1 MNHLNRSTASR
12 PHRRSL
18 LLGLAGA
25 SLVLGHSWRASAQS
39 TEADTPSPNVLLL
52 VDSSGSMEFKVDG
65 TFPTCKPG
73 DETVQEKSRWIDLVE
88 VLTGRF
94 QHYSCWRQDR
104 SSAAFRSEFSLAG
117 VPPYDFGYVNPY
129 HRALSSN
136 CLVGPGVLPS
146 PNVFSWPTNAINT
159 YALLPGNIVNRPAT
173 DAALAVQAPCAGF
186 AQFDD
191 GLLDVFK
198 NDVRF
203 GLMTFDAR
211 VNAGTGY
218 SGITSDYTTGTEG
231 NWSYYLGTPAS
242 GHPANCSFEVD
253 QEVGARNAAAP
264 PWEGRMIAFGPPN
277 EADFRQRN
285 AWIQQT
291 LMATRPYGATPL
303 NGQLYDA
310 RDFLWNDNSSDPF
323 DSTEKFGPK
332 DDPNW
337 RASDCR
343 KTIMIVLS
351 DGEPNLD
358 LRPYCEATP
367 PPPETAGRCP
377 YKQPPEEVVRDLR
390 LGANPSTLSVETYVI
405 GFALGKVKPS
415 GAGEVSCSDLTDAQ
429 CADPDNNNFD
439 KYPDGKAVQACCT
452 LNKIAAAGGDDEHG
466 NPRKAY
472 FANDSTELRTI
483 FTTILGG
490 VIRAATRTAPVFSSS
505 GDSSSQGFRFT
516 ARFETKAPPLD
527 PNIPTAQQKSRLYR
541 GDLQRHR
548 LTCRP
553 DLTSKEEAVTLS
565 AGDDFAANVNAHGE
579 TRHFYTVIADTNS
592 RNSIRPG
599 VTTSTDG
606 VGLQNGT
613 TVFATTPSELPP
625 QVQPGQQG
633 MDLTDTSCTGY
644 SPSECRDMVL
654 KHLLGVSDPS
664 IPNPRCT
671 AEGCNLFGAILH
683 STPVI
688 VPGRPSD
695 LLRDESYDAFVL
707 EMAGAQRP
715 TTLFTSTIDGMLHA
729 FNVAPYPGS
738 ADAKENEVTDDRNN
752 EFWAFIPPAVLPVL
766 QTQYPDTPATLLD
779 GVPIVKDVVA
789 RKVGA
794 DMRFERVVA
803 DAQTGL
809 GKWRTVLV
817 QAFGEGQIDGGYFAL
832 DITNPDNKQDHAP
845 KFLWQLTRD
854 ASGRPLFGNGGTPL
868 ITTVYLQAGVGVANE
883 VAVAVLPGG
892 DLRPVAGTVTA
903 TPSALDVTPSDF
915 ESVRTTG
922 PNYTGAERARSLTIV
937 RLDTGEVLR
946 TFRPSVTGFSAAV
959 HTNLNIP
966 SPITG
971 QPMAFPATTG
981 AVADRIFVGDRDGR
995 LWRVDVSSKDPAQ
1008 WTMKVFFDAFYDNP
1022 AAGPQPVILPPVLS
1036 TDDEGA
1042 VTVAFATGDQQVTAA
1057 PATMV
1062 NRVVSLTEQL
1072 NSSNAF
1078 VAKVNWLQSLDQGY
1092 RVTGPMHIFNRG
1104 LYYAASKPPDAS
1116 GQTCRRGSAEVFA
1129 SDYIWSRDSNST
1141 DPLSGPRRATN
1152 SNVKAKVTFDP
1163 SIQSVASGVIFGL
1176 NVQADPTCRNTA
1188 TAISGD
1194 ESFGYSSVDMATKV
1208 NPGKFYLN
1216 YSVSGTGVGDGSTSD
1231 DKTTVV
1237 NIQGIADVKT
1247 QLEPPHVPVS
1257 FQSWALIYE

>member
-1 MNHLNRSTASR
+1 MNHLNPPTASR
-12 PHRRSL
+12 PRRRRL
-18 LLGLAGA
+18 LHGLAGA
-25 SLVLGHSWRASAQS
+25 GLVLGYGWRASAQA
-39 TEADTPSPNVLLL
+39 TEADVPAPNVLLL

-94 QHYSCWRQDR
+94 QHYSCWAEDR
-104 SSAAFRSEFSLAG
+104 SSAAFKSEFSLAG
-117 VPPYDFGYVNPY
+117 VQPYDFGYVNPY
-129 HRALSSN
+129 HRALSSS
-136 CLVGPGVLPS
+136 CLVGPGVLPT
-146 PNVFSWPTNAINT
+146 PNAFSWPTNSINT
-159 YALLPGNIVNRPAT
+159 YALLPGNTVSRPAT
-173 DAALAVQAPCAGF
+173 DAALAVQAPCPGF
-186 AQFDD
+186 AQFQD

-198 NDVRF
+198 DDVRF

-218 SGITSDYTTGTEG
+218 SGTTADYSSGTEG
-231 NWSYYLGTPAS
+231 NWSYYLGSPAS

-277 EADFRQRN
+277 AVSSSQRN
-285 AWIQQT
+285 DWIQQT

-310 RDFLWNDNSSDPF
+310 RDFLWNDNSADPF
-323 DSTEKFGPK
+323 DSTQKFGPK

-337 RASDCR
+337 RANDCR

-377 YKQPPEEVVRDLR
+377 YPDPPEKVVSDLR
-390 LGANPSTLSVETYVI
+390 LGANPITMAVETYVI
-405 GFALGKVKPS
+405 GFALGKVTPS
-415 GAGEVSCSDLTDAQ
+415 GAGQVSCSDVTDAQ
-429 CADPDNNNFD
+429 CADPKNNDFDN
-439 KYPDGKAVQACCT
+439 YPDGKAVQACCT
-452 LNKIAAAGGDDEHG
+452 LNKIAAAGGNDEHG

-472 FANDSTELRTI
+472 FANDSTQLRSI
-483 FTTILGG
+483 FTDILNG
-490 VIRAATRTAPVFSSS
+490 VIHAATRTMPVFSSG
-505 GDSSSQGFRFT
+505 GDSTSKGFRFT
-516 ARFETKAPPLD
+516 ARFETKTPDD
-527 PNIPTAQQKSRLYR
+527 PNHPNQNKSHLFR
-541 GDLQRHR
+541 GELKRHR
-548 LTCRP
+548 MVCKD
-553 DLTSKEEAVTLS
+553 DLTIDEPDVDSTK
-565 AGDDFAANVNAHGE
+565 GDDFSGNVNAHGDS
-579 TRHFYTVIADTNS
+579 RQFYSVIADTNS

-606 VGLQNGT
+606 VGLQGAT
-613 TVFATTPSELPP
+613 TVFAGTPDELPA

-633 MDLTDTSCTGY
+633 MDLSDTSCTGFTAV
-644 SPSECRDMVL
+644 ECRDLVL
-654 KHLLGVSDPS
+654 KHVMGVSDPN
-664 IPNPRCT
+664 IQYPRCFNGT
-671 AEGCNLFGAILH
+671 CSLFGAIMH
-683 STPVI
+683 STPAI

-695 LLRDESYDAFVL
+695 LLRDESYDAFML
-707 EMAGAQRP
+707 EMAGYKRP
-715 TTLFTSTIDGMLHA
+715 TTLYTSTVDGMLHA
-729 FNVAPYPGS
+729 FNVAPNPALKDPKGF
-738 ADAKENEVTDDRNN
+738 EVTDSSNN

-766 QTQYPDTPATLLD
+766 QTQYPNNPVTLLD

-789 RKVGA
+789 HQVGA
-794 DMRFERVVA
+794 NMRFERVAA
-803 DAQTGL
+803 DAQTGK

-817 QAFGEGQIDGGYFAL
+817 QGFGEGQIDGGYFAL
-832 DITNPDNKQDHAP
+832 DMTPERDKDHAP

-854 ASGRPLFGNGGTPL
+854 AAGRPLFGNGGTPL
-868 ITTVYLQAGVGVANE
+868 ITTIYLEAGVGIANE

-892 DLRPVAGTVTA
+892 DLRPPVAGSVTL
-903 TPSALDVTPSDF
+903 PSIDKLGVTPGDF
-915 ESVRTTG
+915 DSTRTTG

-959 HTNLNIP
+959 HTSLNLP

-1008 WTMKVFFDAFYDNP
+1008 WEMKMFFDAFYDNP
-1022 AAGPQPVILPPVLS
+1022 VAGPQPVILPPVLS
-1036 TDDEGA
+1036 TDDDGA

-1057 PATMV
+1057 PTTMV

-1072 NSSNAF
+1072 TKSNAF
-1078 VAKVNWLQSLDQGY
+1078 VAKVNWLQSLDEGF
-1092 RVTGPMHIFNRG
+1092 RVTGPMQIFNKG
-1104 LYYAASKPPDAS
+1104 LYYAASKPPAAS
-1116 GQTCRRGSAEVFA
+1116 GASCNSGSAKVFK
-1129 SDYIWSRDSNST
+1129 SDYILSLDTNSK
-1141 DPLSGPRRATN
+1141 DPLSGPRHVG
-1152 SNVKAKVTFDP
+1152 SKVGVAGADP
-1163 SIQSVASGVIFGL
+1163 LDTSVAKGIIFGL
-1176 NVQADPTCRNTA
+1176 SLQPDPTCRNTA
-1188 TAISGD
+1188 SAISGD
-1194 ESFGYSSVDMATKV
+1194 DSFGYSSVDMATKV
-1208 NPGKFYLN
+1208 KPGKFYLN
-1216 YSVSGTGVGDGSTSD
+1216 YSISGTGITSGSTSD
-1231 DKTTVV
+1231 ETTRSESL
-1237 NIQGIADVKT
+1237 QGITDVKSE
-1247 QLEPPHVPVS
+1247 LEPPHVPVS